1 MSAMPKT
8 TTSVRK
14 LHMLVLGAL
23 LLSACG
29 AQPAPTPLPGT
40 PAAGTVQPA
49 VAPTAGSISFMV
61 FGDPAEL
68 RAYQV
73 LVAAYEARYPGAHVE
88 LVHIP
93 DQAEYRKRMAVD
105 FAAGTPTDVVLINYR
120 RYAGFAAKGLLAP
133 LGPYL
138 AASTVIAPED
148 FYPEA
153 MDPYYFNRE
162 LMCIPQNV
170 SSLVIYYNKN
180 LFDQAGVPY
189 PSDRWDWDTFLA
201 TAQALT
207 QDTDGDGQTDQYG
220 FGTEV
225 SLQRVLPFIWQS
237 RGTLVDD
244 VARPQSLELNDPRT
258 VKALQWFVDL
268 QMVHHV
274 VPNAEAEASE
284 HSEDRF
290 LNGRLAMFANSRR
303 GVPTYREITG
313 FDWDVAPLPM
323 NRGRQSGI
331 LHVDAYCLAAAAP
344 NKAAAWQFIEFANS
358 PEGQTIVAQSGRTVP
373 SLIEVAN
380 SPAFLDP
387 AAKPAHS
394 DIFLSTIKNLRS
406 VPVVENWADIEG
418 IASDELERAFYGH
431 ATVDEIIQ
439 ATMRRTEEY
448 FNITHAR

>member
-1 MSAMPKT
+1 MKKF
-8 TTSVRK
+8 SVPTH
-14 LHMLVLGAL
+14 LLTALVVATLAA
-23 LLSACG
+23 ACN
-29 AQPAPTPLPGT
+29 ARPTLT
-40 PAAGTVQPA
+40 PTVAAGTEAA
-49 VAPTAGSISFMV
+49 VAPQADRAPGSISFMV

-120 RYAGFAAKGLLAP
+120 RYAGFAAKGLLEP

-138 AASTVIAPED
+138 ASSRVIAEDD

-153 MDPYYFNRE
+153 MEPFYFNRQ
-162 LMCIPQNV
+162 LVCLPQNV
-170 SSLVIYYNKN
+170 SSLVIYYNKA
-180 LFDQAGVPY
+180 LFDQAGLPY
-189 PSDRWDWDTFLA
+189 PSDRWNWDDFLA

-207 QDTDGDGQTDQYG
+207 RDFDGDGQTDQYG
-220 FGTEV
+220 LGIEP

-237 RGTLVDD
+237 RGTVVDD
-244 VARPQSLELNDPRT
+244 VARPHSLELNSPRT
-258 VKALQWFVDL
+258 LKALQWFVDL
-268 QMVHHV
+268 QVVHHV
-274 VPNAEAEASE
+274 VPNAEAEAAE
-284 HSEDRF
+284 HGEDRF

-303 GVPTYREITG
+303 GVPTYREITA

-331 LHVDAYCLAAAAP
+331 LHADAYCLAAAAP
-344 NKAAAWQFIEFANS
+344 DKDAAWHFIEFANS
-358 PEGQTIVAQSGRTVP
+358 SEGQSIVAESGRTVP

-387 AAKPAHS
+387 TARPAHS
-394 DIFLSTIKNLRS
+394 EIFLTTIKNLRA
-406 VPVVENWADIEG
+406 VPVVENWADIEE
-418 IASDELERAFYGH
+418 ITSDEIERAFYGH
-431 ATVDEIIQ
+431 ATVAEIAQ
-439 ATMRRTEEY
+439 AAMLRTEEY
-448 FNITHAR
+448 FNITRAR